1 MSIEAD
7 IAFLDDPDR
16 LKADDVDG
24 AIGELST
31 FHQVNGVYAE
41 GVHIDTAAC
50 LPPGWRNRLISWP
63 LRSSEP
69 AAPRFLDPHDLAIA
83 KLGAAREKGLA
94 IVDALIRVSLLHL
107 VVLEQRR
114 ALLPE
119 EHALGRARNS
129 NFLASYAN

>member
-1 MSIEAD
+1 M
-7 IAFLDDPDR
+7 
-16 LKADDVDG
+16 DG

-41 GVHIDTAAC
+41 GVHIETAVY

-69 AAPRFLDPHDLAIA
+69 AAPRFLDPHDPAIA
-83 KLGAAREKGLA
+83 KLGAAREKDLA
-94 IVDALIRVSLLHL
+94 FVDALIRVSLLHL
-107 VVLEQRR
+107 VVLEQRC

-119 EHALGRARNS
+119 EHALVRARIS